1 MLAGEV
7 LQGERDALLKLIQSM
22 RDEYEATLRN
32 KEEQEAELRGL
43 KVKLWLHDSVHEE
56 HTGVHCCSSLCR
68 ELRLEPGLILLA
80 WVVRAPPA
88 FIQEPNSQALQ
99 LAGMTLG

>member
-1 MLAGEV
+1 MPGNAWDGGNRSQTTFNFWLFQHIVFFCLSDLAAEHCLPGADCSLMPAGEV

-43 KVKLWLHDSVHEE
+43 KVKL
-56 HTGVHCCSSLCR
+56 
-68 ELRLEPGLILLA
+68 RLWATIA
-80 WVVRAPPA
+80 A
-88 FIQEPNSQALQ
+88 
-99 LAGMTLG
+99 

>member
-1 MLAGEV
+1 MHVLRSSHCPSKKSRLLTVLSGAFPGLSNLAAEHCQPAAQLLLLMLAGEV

-43 KVKLWLHDSVHEE
+43 KVKPW
-56 HTGVHCCSSLCR
+56 
-68 ELRLEPGLILLA
+68 RLA
-80 WVVRAPPA
+80 TMAV
-88 FIQEPNSQALQ
+88 
-99 LAGMTLG
+99 